1 MEGFFT
7 GASQILN
14 LLGVLLR
21 FVGVVVFG
29 VALGWLT
36 LTAFKRE
43 TSLVLSGSS
52 PGGFLWLFRSSIL
65 EIRSGC
71 VGWINP
77 WDRSGTF
84 TLGNETT
91 QS

>member
-43 TSLVLSGSS
+43 I
-52 PGGFLWLFRSSIL
+52 PCSIL
-65 EIRSGC
+65 EIRPRC
-71 VGWINP
+71 PWWIDP
-77 WDRSGTF
+77 WNRSGTF

-91 QS
+91 KG